1 MPNFSISLGR
11 TCRHDYIFALMLFIA
26 SNRFDCFVCLCV
38 CACFLRQTKLVIHL
52 RMYFC
57 ELRNATFDHIKCQNV
72 WLTRALRSN
81 RLEFMTNTHLADS
94 YRNNF
99 VRLWHVL
106 FLCFRI
112 RCIFA
117 SNEWRFALTV
127 SHIPIYFARAATY
140 GIVICEM
147 KRYGISHNCI

>member
-11 TCRHDYIFALMLFIA
+11 TCRHDYILRWCYLLRLIALIA
-26 SNRFDCFVCLCV
+26 LFVCVCV
-38 CACFLRQTKLVIHL
+38 CFLRQTKLVIHL